1 MGIEIVR
8 ENCVGCG
15 MCVPACPFGA
25 ISMVDG
31 KASVGPECTLC
42 GACVKACRFDA
53 IEFERPKGRGVDKSQ
68 YSGIWVYCEV
78 KESKLMGSALQLL
91 SKARELSKETG
102 EEVSALILGKDT
114 DDHVVEISEHGADA
128 IHRAEIYEPDHYD
141 TDTYSSIVSGLILKH
156 KPSIVLFPASHTG
169 RDLAPRVASTLG
181 IGLTADCTGLS
192 IDGDGNL
199 VQSRPAFGGNIMADI
214 ITPDHRPQM
223 ATVRPNVF
231 RAGEPVK
238 GREARIFDV
247 PVKIENPSLRV
258 IIKEVIKTAESGG
271 KDLTESDIIISGGGG
286 LRGAENFGMLEELAE
301 ALGGVVGASRVA
313 VDSGWRPRSD
323 QVGQTGK
330 TVSPRLY
337 IACGISGKIQHQ
349 VGMKSSELI
358 IAINKDPDAPIFKI
372 ADYGIVGDLFEII
385 PAMTGEIRNRSRRS

>member
-25 ISMVDG
+25 ISMADG
-31 KASVGPECTLC
+31 KASIGPECTLC

-68 YSGIWVYCEV
+68 YSGIWVYCEI
-78 KESKLMGSALQLL
+78 KGSKLTGSSFQLL
-91 SKARELSKETG
+91 NKARELSEETG
-102 EEVSALILGKDT
+102 EEVSAVVIGKDT
-114 DDHVVEISEHGADA
+114 GDLIHALSEHGADA
-128 IHRAEIYEPDHYD
+128 IYRAEIDELDHYD
-141 TDTYSSIVSGLILKH
+141 TDTYSSMISGLILKH
-156 KPSIVLFPASHTG
+156 KPSIMLFPASHAG

-231 RAGEPVK
+231 KAGEPVE
-238 GREARIFDV
+238 GRKASIVDV
-247 PVKIENPSLRV
+247 PVNLDRSSLRV
-258 IIKEVIKTAESGG
+258 IIKEVMNTAESGG
-271 KDLTESDIIISGGGG
+271 KDLTESDMVISGGGG
-286 LRGAENFGMLEELAE
+286 LRGPENFGILEDLAE

-349 VGMKSSELI
+349 VGMKSSEVI

-372 ADYGIVGDLFEII
+372 ADYGIVGDLFEIV
-385 PAMTGEIRNRSRRS
+385 PAITREIRNRSRRS